1 MNDKGVPF
9 DVLLQKLNA
18 ARAARERE
26 RMSNNPV
33 PPELPRPEHFPLE
46 DFIRGTNPN
55 KNDNRRRDMRH
66 HDAMHYR

>member
-46 DFIRGTNPN
+46 DFIRGRIRT
-55 KNDNRRRDMRH
+55 KR
-66 HDAMHYR
+66 